1 VVNCTS
7 GPAAEAV
14 AGLNPSLLCGGSSW
28 VDINY
33 WMADPPG
40 REACL
45 KAGVRFHDGLGMLAH
60 QGALAFEL
68 FTGYPVTG
76 LEIRAVLGSSK

>member
-14 AGLNPSLLCGGSSW
+14 AGLNPSLLRGGSSW

-76 LEIRAVLGSSK
+76 SEIRAVLGSSK